1 MTSNPAVQPADQGPG
16 AAVPRPR
23 SPVFLCA
30 LVLALTFAAYAGT
43 LSFEFVHDDRGQI
56 VDNPAIHSWAAAP
69 GYFTAQVWAGVAP
82 EDPGNYYRPL
92 FLLWLRLN
100 DAVWGMHPWGWHLTT
115 VLAHLAVTLLVYFLA
130 LRVLKD
136 PLYAALAAL
145 IFGLHPVHIEGV
157 AWISGVTEPL
167 LAFLLISSFLCYLK
181 QRDEPAKAAAWM
193 ASSFGLYV
201 LAILEKETALVL
213 PAIIFSYEC
222 IWSVETPR
230 WGVFMEK
237 VSRRGVSTDN
247 RPREGVSTV
256 GIIQRVR
263 RGLGAAVLYLVPVPF
278 YLLARF
284 HALKGLSH
292 QMTSLPF
299 SGVLYTWPSLLW
311 FWVKHLVWPVGL
323 STFYDLPS
331 VTHPNLWNFILPAIA
346 VGVVAAGLVWGALRS
361 REIAFACL
369 WLVWPLIPILD
380 IRVFAKNDFA
390 HDRYLYLPS
399 IGLAIIAAVALRRLR
414 LGSAR
419 FQGVPAAQI
428 VVASLVAIMMMFG
441 TAYQSLFFQNNMVFY
456 EHNLLTAPN
465 NIFPRTNLATLLGE
479 AGQYEAAIGLYQ
491 EALQIDSDSWYA
503 NYNLGYTYYRVGK
516 LPEAEDYLEK
526 AIAINPNKPDEFFYL
541 GLTLLKM
548 GHTEEAASALRSAL
562 QIRPHGYGYHFALGL
577 ALKLKGNL
585 QGALDEFKT
594 EISNNPQHAQA
605 REQIAETQAA
615 LNRR

>member
-1 MTSNPAVQPADQGPG
+1 MTVNPAVQPAGQGPS
-16 AAVPRPR
+16 AAAPRLR
-23 SPVFLCA
+23 SPLFLCA

-56 VDNPAIHSWAAAP
+56 VDNPAIHSWAAVP

-100 DAVWGMHPWGWHLTT
+100 DAVWGSHPWGWHLTT

-145 IFGLHPVHIEGV
+145 IFGLHPAHIEGV
-157 AWISGVTEPL
+157 AWVSGVTEPL

-181 QRDEPAKAAAWM
+181 QRDEPAKAAVWM
-193 ASSFGLYV
+193 ASSLGLYV
-201 LAILEKETALVL
+201 LAMLEKETALVL
-213 PAIIFSYEC
+213 PPIIFSYEY

-230 WGVFMEK
+230 
-237 VSRRGVSTDN
+237 RGVSAMA
-247 RPREGVSTV
+247 
-256 GIIQRVR
+256 IIQRVR
-263 RGLGAAVLYLVPVPF
+263 RSLGAVALYLVPVPF

-292 QMTSLPF
+292 QMTSLPL
-299 SGVLYTWPSLLW
+299 SVVLYTWPSLLW
-311 FWVKHLVWPVGL
+311 FWVRHLVWPVGL

-331 VTHPNLWNFILPAIA
+331 VTHPNFWNFIFPAIA
-346 VGVVAAGLVWGALRS
+346 VAIVAAGLLWGALRS

-399 IGLAIIAAVALRRLR
+399 IGLAIIAVVALRRLR

-419 FQGVPAAQI
+419 VQGVPAAQI
-428 VVASLVAIMMMFG
+428 VVTSLVAIMMMFG
-441 TAYQSLFFQNNMVFY
+441 TAYQSLFFQNNVVFY

-479 AGQYEAAIGLYQ
+479 AGQYDAAIGLYQ
-491 EALQIDSDSWYA
+491 EALQIDSDNWYA

-516 LPEAEDYLEK
+516 LPEAENYLEK
-526 AIAINPNKPDEFFYL
+526 AIGINPNKPDEFFYL

-548 GHTEEAASALRSAL
+548 GHTEEAASAFRSAL
-562 QIRPHGYGYHFALGL
+562 QIRPRGYGYHFALGL
-577 ALKLKGNL
+577 ALKLRGNL

-594 EISNNPQHAQA
+594 EISNNPQHAAA

-615 LNRR
+615 LSRQ

>member
-1 MTSNPAVQPADQGPG
+1 MTSTPAVQPGGQGPS
-16 AAVPRPR
+16 AAAPRLR
-23 SPVFLCA
+23 SPLFLCA
-30 LVLALTFAAYAGT
+30 LVLGLTFAAYAGT

-56 VDNPAIHSWAAAP
+56 VDNPAIHSWAAIP

-100 DAVWGMHPWGWHLTT
+100 DAVWGLHPWGWHLTT

-136 PLYAALAAL
+136 PQYAAFAAL
-145 IFGLHPVHIEGV
+145 LFGLHPVHIEGV

-167 LAFLLISSFLCYLK
+167 LALLLISSFLCYLK
-181 QRDEPAKAAAWM
+181 RRDEPAKAAAWM
-193 ASSFGLYV
+193 ACSLGLYV
-201 LAILEKETALVL
+201 LAMLEKETALVL
-213 PAIIFSYEC
+213 GPIIFSYEYIC
-222 IWSVETPR
+222 SVETPH
-230 WGVFMEK
+230 
-237 VSRRGVSTDN
+237 RGVSTISAAGQET
-247 RPREGVSTV
+247 PRRGVSTV

-263 RGLGAAVLYLVPVPF
+263 RSLGAAVLYLVPVPF
-278 YLLARF
+278 YLLARV
-284 HALKGLSH
+284 HALKAFSH
-292 QMTSLPF
+292 QMTSLPL
-299 SGVLYTWPSLLW
+299 SVVLYTWPSLLW

-331 VTHPNLWNFILPAIA
+331 VTHPNFWNFVLPAIA
-346 VGVVAAGLVWGALRS
+346 VAIVAAGLIWGALRS

-369 WLVWPLIPILD
+369 WLVWPLVPILD
-380 IRVFAKNDFA
+380 IRVFVKNDFA

-414 LGSAR
+414 LGSGR
-419 FQGVPAAQI
+419 VQGVPAAQI
-428 VVASLVAIMMMFG
+428 VVTSLVAILMMFG

-456 EHNLLTAPN
+456 EHNLLAAPN

-479 AGQYEAAIGLYQ
+479 AGQYQAAIGLYQ
-491 EALQIDSDSWYA
+491 EALQIDSDNWYA

-516 LPEAEDYLEK
+516 LPEAENYLEK
-526 AIAINPNKPDEFFYL
+526 AAAINPNKPDEFFYL
-541 GLTLLKM
+541 GLTLLKI
-548 GHTEEAASALRSAL
+548 GHTEEAASAFRSAL

-577 ALKLKGNL
+577 ALKLQGNL

-594 EISNNPQHAQA
+594 EISNNPQHAPA

-615 LNRR
+615 LDRR